1 MCKSFAGAAPVG
13 DIAPAAEIG
22 HPERGKICLRV
33 NGETRQSG
41 DISNLIWDAAEIVS
55 RLSGYSTLE
64 PGDIIFT
71 GTPKGPGP
79 VLRGDVLEGSVD
91 GIGTLTIRIE

>member
-1 MCKSFAGAAPVG
+1 M
-13 DIAPAAEIG
+13 
-22 HPERGKICLRV
+22 

-55 RLSGYSTLE
+55 RLSRYSSLE

-79 VLRGDVLEGSVD
+79 VMRGDVLEGAVD